1 MSYLRLPSAV
11 VIIMNILLVYPLFPD
26 SYWSFR
32 HALFLENRR
41 SAFPPLGLL
50 TIAAMIPSSWR
61 RQLVDLNVEPLRTSD
76 IQWADLVLVSAM
88 RIQGESMTQVIRL
101 AKRMGKR
108 VVVGGPYVSSTPEDA
123 PDADHVFVGEAE
135 ATFPEF
141 IRDLSA
147 GNARRVYEARERP
160 DLTTSPVPEFGLVK
174 MDRYLAILTSPNSGT
189 GDIVRSGRSLAA

>member
-1 MSYLRLPSAV
+1 
-11 VIIMNILLVYPLFPD
+11 MNILLVYPLFPD
-26 SYWSFR
+26 SYWSLR
-32 HALFLENRR
+32 HALFLDNRR

-61 RQLVDLNVEPLRTSD
+61 RRLVDLNVEPLRTSD

-123 PDADHVFVGEAE
+123 SDADHVFVG
-135 ATFPEF
+135 
-141 IRDLSA
+141 S
-147 GNARRVYEARERP
+147 
-160 DLTTSPVPEFGLVK
+160 
-174 MDRYLAILTSPNSGT
+174 
-189 GDIVRSGRSLAA
+189 VRCV